1 MNDVKLDAYY
11 LVLHMLTMFFN
22 NSKRIQYDQLETFFG
37 EFATYFE
44 PEDVQ
49 AFLKEVQYIKRGS
62 EEIELSELASMIRDD
77 AEHFA
82 K

>member
-44 PEDVQ
+44 PDDVT
-49 AFLKEVQYIKRGS
+49 AFLKEV
-62 EEIELSELASMIRDD
+62 
-77 AEHFA
+77 
-82 K
+82 